1 MEVEEF
7 LCPITQ
13 SKMVDPV
20 LGSDGRTYERSAITE
35 WLRTHTTSPITREPM
50 TAASLVPNYALRSMI
65 ERHNTTIIAVVPK
78 VKKSKKTAI
87 PTNSVDLEQDHHY
100 AIRVQQEEIVTYKPL
115 NDANTIPANQERQQA
130 QQTAEKQK
138 KILTAFCL
146 IGIFIVILVIIIK
159 IS

>member
-50 TAASLVPNYALRSMI
+50 TAASLTPNYALRSMI
-65 ERHNTTIIAVVPK
+65 ERHNTTVMTVVPK
-78 VKKSKKTAI
+78 AKKPAI
-87 PTNSVDLEQDHHY
+87 SEDHHY
-100 AIRVQQEEIVTYKPL
+100 AIRVQQEEIAAYRPL
-115 NDANTIPANQERQQA
+115 NDAILYL
-130 QQTAEKQK
+130 QTSKLLRNK
-138 KILTAFCL
+138 KRF
-146 IGIFIVILVIIIK
+146 
-159 IS
+159 

>member
-13 SKMVDPV
+13 TKMVDPV

-65 ERHNTTIIAVVPK
+65 ERHNTTAVPK
-78 VKKSKKTAI
+78 AKKPEKTAKS
-87 PTNSVDLEQDHHY
+87 TNSVSEDHHY
-100 AIRVQQEEIVTYKPL
+100 AICVQQEEIAAYTPL
-115 NDANTIPANQERQQA
+115 NAAPANQQTQQN
-130 QQTAEKQK
+130 AEKQK
-138 KILTAFCL
+138 KILTALCL
-146 IGIFIVILVIIIK
+146 IGIFIVILVIIIR
-159 IS
+159 II

>member
-13 SKMVDPV
+13 TKMVDPV

-50 TAASLVPNYALRSMI
+50 TAASLTTNYALRSMI
-65 ERHNTTIIAVVPK
+65 ERHNTTAVTVVVPK
-78 VKKSKKTAI
+78 AKKPAKTAKS
-87 PTNSVDLEQDHHY
+87 TNSVSEDHHY
-100 AIRVQQEEIVTYKPL
+100 AIRVQQEEIATYTPL
-115 NDANTIPANQERQQA
+115 SAAPANQQI
-130 QQTAEKQK
+130 QQTQQNAERQK

-146 IGIFIVILVIIIK
+146 IALFIVILVIIIK

>member
-13 SKMVDPV
+13 TKMVDPV

-65 ERHNTTIIAVVPK
+65 ERHNTTAVPK
-78 VKKSKKTAI
+78 AKKPEKTAKS
-87 PTNSVDLEQDHHY
+87 TNSVSEDHHY
-100 AIRVQQEEIVTYKPL
+100 AIRVQQEEIAAYTPL
-115 NDANTIPANQERQQA
+115 NAAPANQQTQQN
-130 QQTAEKQK
+130 AEKQK
-138 KILTAFCL
+138 KILTALCL
-146 IGIFIVILVIIIK
+146 IGIFIVILVIVIRII
-159 IS
+159 

>member
-13 SKMVDPV
+13 TKMVDPV

-65 ERHNTTIIAVVPK
+65 ERHNTTAVPK
-78 VKKSKKTAI
+78 AKKPEKTAKS
-87 PTNSVDLEQDHHY
+87 TNSVSEDHHY
-100 AIRVQQEEIVTYKPL
+100 AIRVQQEEIAAYTPL
-115 NDANTIPANQERQQA
+115 NAAPANQQT
-130 QQTAEKQK
+130 QQTQQNAEKQK
-138 KILTAFCL
+138 KILTALCL
-146 IGIFIVILVIIIK
+146 IGIFIVILVIVIRII
-159 IS
+159 

>member
-13 SKMVDPV
+13 IKMVDPV

-65 ERHNTTIIAVVPK
+65 ERHNTTVVPK
-78 VKKSKKTAI
+78 AKKPAKTAKS
-87 PTNSVDLEQDHHY
+87 TNSVSEDHHY
-100 AIRVQQEEIVTYKPL
+100 AIRVQQEEIAAYTPL
-115 NDANTIPANQERQQA
+115 NATNTIPANQQSQQN
-130 QQTAEKQK
+130 AEKQK
-138 KILTAFCL
+138 KILTALCL
-146 IGIFIVILVIIIK
+146 IGIFIVILVIIIR
-159 IS
+159 II